1 LYARTTPRPHD
12 IEFRVLGPLEV
23 AVDGRQVLV
32 GGKKERA
39 LLTLLLLDAG
49 EEVSSDRLIDA
60 LWGERPPPTASN
72 SLHVRVSRL
81 RRELGDDV
89 LVRGSTGYA
98 LRVEDKSLDLRR
110 FERLVEEGRE
120 RLAAGDATRG
130 AETLQA
136 ALALWRGTPLEEF
149 AYEPFAQTEIRRLEE
164 LRVGAIEE
172 RIEADLELGRAAD
185 VVAELAA
192 LVSEHPL
199 RERLRRQLM
208 LALYRCGRQ
217 AEALEVYGEARKALR
232 EELGIDPSPSLQ
244 ELHRQVLRQDV
255 ALDTP
260 RPADRFPVVRRR
272 SGALLVAGG
281 GLLLTAVAAVAAVVL
296 TRGSGA
302 ALEAVTPNSVGVV
315 DARTNELVAQVPVG
329 ARPTAIAAGD
339 GAVWVSNLDDRSVS
353 RLDPTSLRTIRTTG
367 LGSQPTG
374 LAADGRA
381 VWAATSA
388 GRLVRLDSRFDAV
401 TRSIQIPSGSLI
413 NVEPVPGVA
422 VGGGSLWVVSA
433 TGVVRVDAA
442 TGDIRRRFETGN
454 DPHAIAFGGGAAWV
468 ADLVDNTVTRID
480 PTGATDR
487 IVVGNRPVAV
497 AAGAGGVWVANELDD
512 TVVRLNPETRTI
524 EATIRVGD
532 RPSGIAAGSGAIW
545 VTNAGDG
552 TLSRI
557 DPQANEVSRTLD
569 VGGAPAG
576 VAVVD
581 DKVWVTVEEPAPSAR
596 RGGGSMLVALAP
608 GTVVELDP
616 ALSWNVD
623 IGYATC
629 LKLLNYPDRPGP
641 AGSFLVPEATRSLPE
656 VRDGGRT
663 YVFTIRRG
671 FRFSPPTPEPVAA
684 RTFAYSIERA
694 TSPRLGSPPGAS
706 LLSDV
711 VGMDAY
717 RAGKAQHLA
726 GVSASGETLTIRL
739 VRPSFDLPARI
750 ATSFFCAVPT
760 DTPIASEGV
769 RSVASAGPY
778 YVSSYSPGRRIVL
791 RPNPNY
797 GGPRPRAL
805 DEIIFTGG
813 LTQQEAVARVKRGS
827 ADYVGGVIGPLR
839 QRLQRRFAATAAGE
853 PRFLVAPAGQFV
865 RYFALN
871 ASRPLFA
878 SARMRRAFNH
888 AIDRRTLARL
898 GNPRISGPEFFVPT
912 DQYLAPGMPGFHDVR
927 IYPFDGDVQA
937 AKRLAR
943 GGRGTA
949 VLYTCNTSPCPEQAE
964 VLRANLGAMGIRL
977 VVRQFPLA
985 TMYAKESEPNAAFD
999 IGYSG
1004 WAPDYVDPAGVLDVL
1019 FGREA
1024 SENAGRFRDRRWWK
1038 RLGDASRLSGR
1049 ERYRVYG
1056 RLDAEL
1062 ARDAAPAAAWA
1073 ISLHGNFYSGRI
1085 GCQFAHPIYETDFA
1099 ALCLRSS

>member
-1 LYARTTPRPHD
+1 M
-12 IEFRVLGPLEV
+12 
-23 AVDGRQVLV
+23 
-32 GGKKERA
+32 
-39 LLTLLLLDAG
+39 
-49 EEVSSDRLIDA
+49 
-60 LWGERPPPTASN
+60 
-72 SLHVRVSRL
+72 
-81 RRELGDDV
+81 
-89 LVRGSTGYA
+89 RGSTGYA
-98 LRVEDKSLDLRR
+98 VRVEDHRLDLRR
-110 FERLVEEGRE
+110 FERLVDEGRE
-120 RLAAGDATRG
+120 RLAVGDATRA
-130 AETLQA
+130 AETLRA
-136 ALALWRGTPLEEF
+136 ALALWRGPPLEEF
-149 AYEPFAQTEIRRLEE
+149 TYEPFAQIEIRRLEE
-164 LRVGAIEE
+164 LRLEAIEE

-199 RERLRRQLM
+199 RERLRGQLM

-217 AEALEVYGEARKALR
+217 AEALEVYGGARKALR

-244 ELHRQVLRQDV
+244 ELHRRVLRQDA
-255 ALDTP
+255 ALEAP
-260 RPADRFPVVRRR
+260 KPAERSPVVRRR

-281 GLLLTAVAAVAAVVL
+281 GLFLTAVAAVAAVVL
-296 TRGSGA
+296 TRGGGGGLA
-302 ALEAVTPNSVGVV
+302 RVAPNSVGVV

-329 ARPTAIAAGD
+329 ARPAAIVAGD

-367 LGSQPTG
+367 LGSQPSG

-388 GRLVRLDSRFDAV
+388 GRVVRLDARFDAV
-401 TRSIQIPSGSLI
+401 TRAIRVPSGSLI
-413 NVEPVPGVA
+413 NVEAVPGVA
-422 VGGGSLWVVSA
+422 VGGGSLWVVSG
-433 TGVVRVDAA
+433 TGVARVDPA

-454 DPHAIAFGGGAAWV
+454 DPHAVALGSGAAWV
-468 ADLVDNTVTRID
+468 ADLVDNAVTRID

-497 AAGAGGVWVANELDD
+497 AAGAGGVWVVNALDD

-532 RPSGIAAGSGAIW
+532 RPSGIAAASGAIW

-557 DPQANEVSRTLD
+557 DPEANEVERTLQ

-576 VAVVD
+576 IAAAG
-581 DKVWVTVEEPAPSAR
+581 DKLWITVQESVPAALGR
-596 RGGGSMLVALAP
+596 GGSMLVALP
-608 GTVVELDP
+608 EDTVVTLDP
-616 ALSWNVD
+616 ALSWNAE

-629 LKLLNYPDRPGP
+629 LKLLNYPDRP
-641 AGSFLVPEATRSLPE
+641 ASRGSFLVPEAARSLPE
-656 VRDGGRT
+656 VRNGGRT

-671 FRFSPPTPEPVAA
+671 FRFSPPTPEPVTA

-694 TSPRLGSPPGAS
+694 TSPRLNSPPGAF
-706 LLSDV
+706 LLGDV
-711 VGMDAY
+711 VGMDTY

-760 DTPIASEGV
+760 DTPIASQGV

-778 YVSSYSPGRRIVL
+778 HVSSYSPGRRIVL
-791 RPNPNY
+791 RRNPSY
-797 GGPRPRAL
+797 PGPRPRAL
-805 DEIIFTGG
+805 DEIIFASG
-813 LTQQEAVARVKRGS
+813 LTQQEAVARVERGS
-827 ADYVGGVIGPLR
+827 VDYVGGVIGPLR
-839 QRLQRRFAATAAGE
+839 QRLQRRFSAAEAG
-853 PRFLVAPAGQFV
+853 PRFLVAPTRFV

-878 SARMRRAFNH
+878 SARMRKAFNY

-912 DQYLAPGMPGFHDVR
+912 DQYLAPAMPGFHDVR

-943 GGRGTA
+943 GRGTA

-964 VLRANLGAMGIRL
+964 VLRANLRAIGIRL

-985 TMYAKESEPNAAFD
+985 TMYAKQSEPNAAFD

-1004 WAPDYVDPAGVLDVL
+1004 WAPDYVDPAGVFDVL
-1019 FGREA
+1019 FGRDP
-1024 SENAGRFRDRRWWK
+1024 STNVSRFRDRRWWA

-1062 ARDAAPAAAWA
+1062 ARDAAPGAAWA
-1073 ISLHGNFYSGRI
+1073 IAMHANFYSGRI